1 MAFFNE
7 LGNQIK
13 TTRIATENEIETA
26 AGGCSNK
33 GARPDPLPDVPIEPN
48 CTQQVGCFFCKHYC
62 VHDDETDI
70 RKLTSILYYIN
81 RGATRAQ
88 NVDFFN
94 ELFSLVI
101 TRIKALLADIE
112 AISPQKKSLVARVK
126 EEVFDKEEL
135 DDYWLAKLNR
145 VEIMWGAR

>member
-1 MAFFNE
+1 M
-7 LGNQIK
+7 
-13 TTRIATENEIETA
+13 
-26 AGGCSNK
+26 
-33 GARPDPLPDVPIEPN
+33 
-48 CTQQVGCFFCKHYC
+48 
-62 VHDDETDI
+62 
-70 RKLTSILYYIN
+70 YYIN

-94 ELFSLVI
+94 ELYSLVI
-101 TRIKALLADIE
+101 TRIKELLADIE
-112 AISPQKKSLVARVK
+112 AISSQKKSLVARVK